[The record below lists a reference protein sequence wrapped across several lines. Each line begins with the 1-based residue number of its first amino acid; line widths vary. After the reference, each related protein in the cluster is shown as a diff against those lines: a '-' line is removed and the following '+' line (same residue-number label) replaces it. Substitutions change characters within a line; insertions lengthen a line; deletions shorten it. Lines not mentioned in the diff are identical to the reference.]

1 MTNTSLPVIS
11 KPDGGDDCNPYKW
24 RGARWDEEEEEE
36 GYDDEYH
43 LHHFLEGVEDNAN
56 DDYRVRGVQGG
67 VRDMCPHSGRLHHAL
82 FGQYL
87 STGDEDAYFQSG
99 WWGWNSLSY
108 NYNSDCDDDCLGT
121 ILPWQTVE
129 DDGGQH
135 YDYDQLFSERSD
147 WL

>member
-1 MTNTSLPVIS
+1 MTNTSLPVFS

-24 RGARWDEEEEEE
+24 RGARWDEEED

-56 DDYRVRGVQGG
+56 DDYHVRGVQGG
-67 VRDMCPHSGRLHHAL
+67 VRDVRPHSGRLHHAL

-108 NYNSDCDDDCLGT
+108 NYNSDCDDDC
-121 ILPWQTVE
+121 V
-129 DDGGQH
+129 GQSRMMVVSIMIMISFSQK
-135 YDYDQLFSERSD
+135 DQIGCKIMIND
-147 WL
+147 V